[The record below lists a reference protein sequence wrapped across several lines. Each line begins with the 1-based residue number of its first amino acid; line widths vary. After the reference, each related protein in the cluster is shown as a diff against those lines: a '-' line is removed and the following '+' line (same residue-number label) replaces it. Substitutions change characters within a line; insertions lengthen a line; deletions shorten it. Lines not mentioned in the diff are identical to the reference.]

1 MNLTWINEK
10 FICKGLYAPFVLQ
23 KDCDYLKELK
33 RKYDLIL
40 KQANEAGA
48 DDQSI
53 KIIAKFRDKIL
64 GAIRSYYRADIA
76 RCNRIIFNLIKDI
89 GDEKP
94 AAVLLN
100 ESYAFPG
107 AGELQLF
114 RCRVGNPSKAYTAKE
129 MLHLPYSMRAKT
141 GNYRFSIPGSPSLYL
156 ANSSYGCWIETGY
169 PDEND
174 FNVSPVLLDGTQ
186 KIFNLVVMMRDLHS
200 LNDGDEQRVHCW
212 LKLIML
218 NIATSYRIE
227 EADRSFKSEY
237 IISQAIMMACKK
249 LGFDGVAYYS
259 KRVSD
264 EIFASC
270 ATNLALFVDYKG
282 EYSDLINHMKMD
294 NSFNFSLYK
303 KLHKK
308 LDLPKG
314 SDDYGVRSV
323 RTILPANIGNYK
335 RQFPYRETDFYLF
348 DSFLFS
354 TWSSYRKNN
363 KDQIP
368 WGVPVNE

>member
-1 MNLTWINEK
+1 MNLTWMNNG
-10 FICKGLYAPFVLQ
+10 FICKELYAPFVLQ
-23 KDCDYLKELK
+23 KDCDYLRDL
-33 RKYDLIL
+33 RSKYDLIL
-40 KQANEAGA
+40 KQANGAGA
-48 DDQSI
+48 DEQSI
-53 KIIAKFRDKIL
+53 KIIERFKGKIL
-64 GAIRSYYRADIA
+64 EAVRSYYRADIT
-76 RCNRIIFNLIKDI
+76 RCNRIVFNLIKDI

-94 AAVLLN
+94 AASLLD
-100 ESYAFPG
+100 ESYAFFG
-107 AGELQLF
+107 TGELQLF
-114 RCRVGNPSKAYTAKE
+114 RCRVGNSSKAYTAKE

-169 PDEND
+169 PNDND

-186 KIFNLVVMMRDLHS
+186 KIFNLVVAIRDLHS

-270 ATNLALFVDYKG
+270 AINLALFVDYKG
-282 EYSDLINHMKMD
+282 EYSDVINHMKMD
-294 NSFNFSLYK
+294 NSLNFSLYK
-303 KLHKK
+303 KLNASKRSNEYN
-308 LDLPKG
+308 L
-314 SDDYGVRSV
+314 RSV
-323 RTILPANIGNYK
+323 QTILPTNIGNYE
-335 RQFPYRETDFYLF
+335 RQFSYKETDFYAL
-348 DSFLFS
+348 DVFLFS
-354 TWSSYRKNN
+354 TWSAYEKNN
-363 KDQIP
+363 KDAIP